1 MDLQFVDTT
10 LKAIANFINRAKEI
24 TNYYK
29 DKSLTD
35 VTKLTRVEPLT
46 IISRDLINLEYM
58 KDVNHALL
66 NIFSGYYLQA
76 VSILTKINDI
86 EVIKI
91 LDKLNPDRDET
102 GFLMSESV
110 SRESISNLLIDNYQ
124 YKLPSALR
132 ISTED
137 DDQFKQNS
145 KTDDIKTITD
155 ISNLSVGK
163 LINITINYN
172 QTDEMNEK
180 NDKPKSVTIP
190 VNIRLMVSALPNSTL
205 TKLMASK
212 TEDISLAERYHAWRS
227 GRINFIS
234 DLIFCQDLIDA
245 HKKATISD
253 ESGTMQEISRR
264 VSNAKKYG
272 LLTKNPSLVSASN
285 IYVISEEIARDLES
299 KYGGKLAS
307 PRTRDKLFENTYAM
321 IIAVVD
327 REWERIT
334 FYSRG
339 ISSSTDLSI
348 KEIKAAA
355 KGTNG
360 ADIMDIL
367 KSFNNGMSPNF

>member
-10 LKAIANFINRAKEI
+10 LKAIANFINRAKEV

-46 IISRDLINLEYM
+46 IISRDLINLDYM
-58 KDVNHALL
+58 KDINVALL
-66 NIFSGYYLQA
+66 NIFAGYYLQA
-76 VSILTKINDI
+76 VSILTKINDV
-86 EVIKI
+86 EVIKL

-102 GFLMSESV
+102 GFLLSESV
-110 SRESISNLLIDNYQ
+110 SRESISNLLIDNYK
-124 YKLPSALR
+124 YKLPSALNLA
-132 ISTED
+132 TEAEKGFSNAKSD
-137 DDQFKQNS
+137 EVHA
-145 KTDDIKTITD
+145 ITE

-163 LINITINYN
+163 LININIAYN
-172 QTDEMNEK
+172 QTDEVGMK
-180 NDKPKSVTIP
+180 NDNPKSVSIP
-190 VNIRLMVSALPNSTL
+190 ISIRLMVSALPVSTIS
-205 TKLMASK
+205 KLMTSK
-212 TEDISLAERYHAWRS
+212 TEEIALAERYHAWRS

-234 DLIFCQDLIDA
+234 DLIFCQDLIDE

-253 ESGTMQEISRR
+253 DSGTLQEISRR

-285 IYVISEEIARDLES
+285 IYIISEEIARDIES
-299 KYGGKLAS
+299 KFGGKLSS
-307 PRTRDKLFENTYAM
+307 PRTRDKLFEHTYAM

-327 REWERIT
+327 REWERVT

-348 KEIKAAA
+348 KEIKQAA
-355 KGTNG
+355 KGSNG
-360 ADIMDIL
+360 VDIMDIL
-367 KSFNNGMSPNF
+367 KSFNNGMAPNF